1 MWWNIFII
9 IFYFFFHGNLLFNI
23 FAILIFFVRDFSD
36 LKFLILL
43 NFVFFTNNYFVS
55 IHFLVDLNLQN
66 TKVIILDQLLKYK
79 VFNYIFVLFCILILI
94 NGTNFIDGLN
104 TNVLGYYIIVSFFIF
119 ETNKDYFLIE
129 YINWNLWICILII
142 LYLFN
147 LFNKILIGDSGSYL
161 LGFLYGYILIE
172 TYLNN
177 QGISPFYIILL
188 IWYPCFETLFSI
200 IRKFRFNKSPILPD
214 TKHIHQLL
222 FLSLKKKY
230 KLSNLKSNIFSA
242 QIINFYNLVM
252 IYLASIY
259 SYNTQYQL
267 ILLFI
272 IILIYCYFYFRLFKN
287 LYLKKIKFD

>member
-1 MWWNIFII
+1 MFLFI
-9 IFYFFFHGNLLFNI
+9 
-23 FAILIFFVRDFSD
+23 
-36 LKFLILL
+36 
-43 NFVFFTNNYFVS
+43 
-55 IHFLVDLNLQN
+55 FLVDLNLQN

-147 LFNKILIGDSGSYL
+147 LFNKIFIGDSGSYL

-272 IILIYCYFYFRLFKN
+272 IILIYCYFYFIFFKN